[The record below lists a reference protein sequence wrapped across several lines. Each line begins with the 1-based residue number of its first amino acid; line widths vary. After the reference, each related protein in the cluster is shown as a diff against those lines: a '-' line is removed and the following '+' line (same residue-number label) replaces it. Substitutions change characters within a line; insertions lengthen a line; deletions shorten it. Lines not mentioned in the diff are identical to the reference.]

1 MSYITDEEALAAL
14 NISVAAN
21 TPEVEAA
28 RLAAEA
34 AIDAYCMRS
43 FGIVTPA
50 TTRTFVPSYMS
61 SVLVVDDISSTTDLV
76 VVDDGATV
84 SASNYQLEVSPGRT
98 NQVGVDGRTWP
109 YTIIRLLDH
118 DIWTCDADRATVSV
132 TARWGWPAT
141 PPEVRVAAK
150 LLTKDFYQ
158 AGDLRFGFADVGEF
172 GRRVAQNGMV
182 AQLLAPLRRA
192 EAWGVA

>member
-1 MSYITDEEALAAL
+1 LSYITDEEALAAL

-28 RLAAEA
+28 RLAAEQ
-34 AIDAYCMRS
+34 AIDAYCLRT
-43 FGIVTPA
+43 FAVPTAA
-50 TTRTFVPSYMS
+50 TTRTFVPVDRYLLEVPDIASTSGLTIVSDGVSVS
-61 SVLVVDDISSTTDLV
+61 SGD
-76 VVDDGATV
+76 
-84 SASNYQLEVSPGRT
+84 YQLEYAPGKT
-98 NQVGVDGRTWP
+98 GFVDFTGRAVPATLV
-109 YTIIRLLDH
+109 RLLTGWWVFD
-118 DIWTCDADRATVSV
+118 DGEATISI

-141 PPEVRVAAK
+141 PPEVKVAAK

-182 AQLLAPLRRA
+182 AQLLGPLRRA